1 MPHPTRARTTT
12 PTTPAAGTLAGPL
25 AGPLAAVLVAAVLLV
40 TGCAATGQAESPTS
54 PAGTPTAA
62 TTTTPTTTP
71 ARTTAPATAAGAGPT
86 ATALMVCGSDI
97 STKITQ
103 ILRLD
108 RPASTHS
115 TFTAGRFTCTYDLP
129 VGPLVLAVQQSPTKA
144 QANTYFR
151 TLRPTLGLTEDQ
163 PGLGEHAYST
173 PTGTIVVIKD
183 NQTLTVDA
191 TALPAVFGTQDQKR
205 TDLAYEVA
213 SDVLGC
219 WTGDE

>member
-12 PTTPAAGTLAGPL
+12 PTTPPAGTL
-25 AGPLAAVLVAAVLLV
+25 AGPLAAVLVAAALLM

-54 PAGTPTAA
+54 PAGTA
-62 TTTTPTTTP
+62 TTATPAPARTSTP
-71 ARTTAPATAAGAGPT
+71 ARTTAAPAAAAGAGPT

-144 QANTYFR
+144 QADTYFR

>member
-12 PTTPAAGTLAGPL
+12 TTTPLAA
-25 AGPLAAVLVAAVLLV
+25 PLAAVLVAAALLMS
-40 TGCAATGQAESPTS
+40 GCAATGQAESP
-54 PAGTPTAA
+54 AGTATAA
-62 TTTTPTTTP
+62 TPAPATAARPTTT
-71 ARTTAPATAAGAGPT
+71 PATAAGAGPT

-191 TALPAVFGTQDQKR
+191 TALPAVFGNQDQKR

-219 WTGDE
+219 WTGND